1 MDAVINKTCFNTEEM
16 DITHVGSSETNEGE
30 ELSEETDELS
40 ETLSQVMK
48 QNLPVIVDKTLS
60 KNYISQRPSV
70 SCKLTA
76 PSPVVGNSKKFLNL
90 MDATTYVGESSAMA
104 ITGIY
109 NESLDDTLTAG
120 STVDF
125 LSNMIK
131 RNQACLTS
139 LQSVGAV
146 NNKDLIHYSPNK
158 TISSQ
163 DFLSTV
169 TESSKSLNNI
179 ESASN
184 FVLLL
189 QRGETED
196 KGDESINS
204 TSVSEN
210 AQLSQESHQESP
222 NRNEIDFSMSKQHIN
237 ITNYRS
243 PKKTNKTL
251 LFDGSGESIDISVM
265 NTTGSGCEY
274 ILDVTQGDKEKS
286 RSETPS
292 FIEKMKGLKTGSCSP
307 ECKVNSTLESNKE
320 KTFFKER
327 MATENV
333 TEGQYSNTEERVS
346 KSKFNTSEK
355 DNVQVVSSA
364 SNGANSPNFQG
375 LLQKMLIESIESAQK
390 SSPKTTNCSM
400 SLSQNANSVIEDQ
413 PNTNIQE
420 TSIVKKDYTNASGL
434 ENAALLPNVLPLRN
448 DGNFITDEVSLLKK
462 TSIVGNNQKEIIQS
476 SVSSVEQDELLV
488 LIPYTSSSEATSNMN
503 IPNDENAVY
512 KELTRELPAESK
524 FI

>member
-16 DITHVGSSETNEGE
+16 DISHVGSSETNECE

-48 QNLPVIVDKTLS
+48 QNLPVVVDKTLS
-60 KNYISQRPSV
+60 KNYINQRPSV

-76 PSPVVGNSKKFLNL
+76 PSPVVDNSKKFLNL

-125 LSNMIK
+125 LSNIMK

-146 NNKDLIHYSPNK
+146 NKDLIHYSPNK

-184 FVLLL
+184 VVLLL

-251 LFDGSGESIDISVM
+251 LFDGAGESIDISVM
-265 NTTGSGCEY
+265 NMTGSGCED
-274 ILDVTQGDKEKS
+274 ILDVRQGDKEKS

-307 ECKVNSTLESNKE
+307 ECKVNATLESNKE
-320 KTFFKER
+320 KSFFKER

-333 TEGQYSNTEERVS
+333 TEGHYSNTEERVS
-346 KSKFNTSEK
+346 KSKLNTLEK

-364 SNGANSPNFQG
+364 GNGANSPNFQG

-448 DGNFITDEVSLLKK
+448 DGNFITNEVSLLKQ

-488 LIPYTSSSEATSNMN
+488 LIPYTSPSEATSNMN